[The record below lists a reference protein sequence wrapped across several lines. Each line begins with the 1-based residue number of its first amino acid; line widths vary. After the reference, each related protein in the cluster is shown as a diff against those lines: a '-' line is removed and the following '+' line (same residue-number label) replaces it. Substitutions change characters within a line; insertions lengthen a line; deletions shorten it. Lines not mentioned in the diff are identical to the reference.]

1 MMTNRLDAAG
11 PGVHPPVADVDL
23 PEGIQL
29 AFADDRDRRRVIG
42 LEDAAAVDF
51 GQSRPFRK
59 LPAYHGQR
67 NFPGWWWSVTTRSH
81 VAYESWLE
89 RHHLIEADRDARVTG
104 IAGQPFELTWP
115 REKRKQPA
123 RHVPD
128 FLFQLLDG
136 RCIVTDCRPVRRA
149 DEDFRYKTGVTAA
162 ACRVIGWEFRV
173 VGEPDPVWAANL
185 RWLAG
190 YRHPRFG
197 NADLEA
203 ELLSLFA
210 EARPLA
216 ETARRAGDPIRVRPV
231 LFHLL
236 WRGDLAG
243 DLSRPL
249 GETTMLTACAD
260 PMEEP

>member
-1 MMTNRLDAAG
+1 MTNRLDAAE

-29 AFADDRDRRRVIG
+29 AFTDDRDRRHVLD

-59 LPAYHGQR
+59 LPAYRGQR
-67 NFPGWWWSVTTRSH
+67 SFPGWWWSVTTRSH

-89 RHHLIEADRDARVTG
+89 RHHLIEADRDARVIG
-104 IAGQPFELTWP
+104 IAGQPFELAWP
-115 REKRKQPA
+115 RGNGKKSA

-128 FLFQLLDG
+128 FLFRLLDG
-136 RCIVTDCRPVRRA
+136 RCVVTDCRPVRTA
-149 DEDFRYKTGVTAA
+149 DEDFKYKAAVTAA
-162 ACRVIGWEFRV
+162 ACGLIGWDFQV
-173 VGEPDPVWAANL
+173 VGEPDPVRAANL

-197 NADLEA
+197 NEDLEA
-203 ELLSLFA
+203 ELLGLFA

-216 ETARRAGDPIRVRPV
+216 ETACQAGDPIRVRPV

-236 WRGDLAG
+236 WRGDLVG
-243 DLSRPL
+243 DFTRPL
-249 GETTMLTACAD
+249 GEATLLTACAD
-260 PMEEP
+260 PLEEP